1 MSKVR
6 YTQQLDCGVRLFP
19 GKESLMV
26 FEFVD
31 NTGHRYSARKVK
43 KMIRRQKDKYGW
55 EFLFL
60 GPTLTRWRWRATRG
74 SCPTGRRTTCDSQGT
89 RLNYEVVGRP
99 VQRAPG

>member
-60 GPTLTRWRWRATRG
+60 GANIDAVEMAGHPGIVPYRAA
-74 SCPTGRRTTCDSQGT
+74 
-89 RLNYEVVGRP
+89 NYL
-99 VQRAPG
+99 

>member
-60 GPTLTRWRWRATRG
+60 GANIDAVEMAGHPGIVPCRAA
-74 SCPTGRRTTCDSQGT
+74 
-89 RLNYEVVGRP
+89 NYL
-99 VQRAPG
+99 